1 MVLFLVVRSIPVS
14 TWSEEKENSLK
25 VKIKVI
31 ENDGTITRI
40 APSSIESIKDNIGW
54 INQQFVYTSKTTV
67 LSATV
72 VFILSFVIY

>member
-1 MVLFLVVRSIPVS
+1 MVLFLVVGSIPVI

-40 APSSIESIKDNIGW
+40 APSSIESIKDNIG
-54 INQQFVYTSKTTV
+54 
-67 LSATV
+67 
-72 VFILSFVIY
+72 

>member
-1 MVLFLVVRSIPVS
+1 MVLFLVVGSIPVS

-40 APSSIESIKDNIGW
+40 APSSIESIKDNDNIG
-54 INQQFVYTSKTTV
+54 
-67 LSATV
+67 
-72 VFILSFVIY
+72 

>member
-1 MVLFLVVRSIPVS
+1 MVIITMYLRGSIIVGDRKSILMVLFLVVGSIPVI

-40 APSSIESIKDNIGW
+40 APSSIESIKDNIG
-54 INQQFVYTSKTTV
+54 
-67 LSATV
+67 
-72 VFILSFVIY
+72 